1 MFNDEAELQ
10 AALLTLACPGLLIAC
25 RHIAAEDG
33 GGLWPEET
41 EIFRNSVPKVRRQ
54 SGAARIV
61 ARDLMQRIGHGP
73 AAIPRVRGG
82 PPRWPD
88 GLVGSLAHDAEFAV
102 AALSTTI
109 RCRGLGIDIEPAIPL
124 PLGIET
130 RVATPEEQLRYPPAV
145 LSSRLLFVV
154 KEAVY
159 KAVNPI
165 DGVPLGFQD
174 VQVNLEAMT
183 CRTTSGWEVG
193 IRYITRPSICALA
206 ILSN

>member
-1 MFNDEAELQ
+1 MHSL
-10 AALLTLACPGLLIAC
+10 
-25 RHIAAEDG
+25 
-33 GGLWPEET
+33 
-41 EIFRNSVPKVRRQ
+41 
-54 SGAARIV
+54 
-61 ARDLMQRIGHGP
+61 GHVP

-88 GLVGSLAHDAEFAV
+88 GLIGSLAHDAEFAV

-109 RCRGLGIDIEPAIPL
+109 RYRGLGIDIEPAIPL
-124 PLGIET
+124 PQGLEA
-130 RVATPEEQLRYPPAV
+130 RVATPEEQQRYAPDL

-165 DGVPLGFQD
+165 DRVPLGFQD
-174 VQVNLEAMT
+174 IQVDLEAMT

-193 IRYITRPSICALA
+193 IRYITGPSICALA
-206 ILSN
+206 VLKN